1 MNNKLKKVYKYFL
14 IYGFSRTL
22 IKVAGRK
29 RSILLKLFF
38 PKLFYKLDR
47 NISLIGC
54 GQFGFSTI
62 SYFLLK
68 KNGNHFLDC
77 FDVDINNSVS
87 TSKFWGYNCMLD
99 HNDIFLNNNCK
110 YIYIASNHYT
120 HTEYAIN
127 ALKND
132 KIVYVE
138 KPVCVNYMQFK
149 EIFTLSRQINKD
161 GNKLYVGYNRPFS
174 KAIFH
179 LNSYISGLLLPITLN
194 CFVIGHFITKDH
206 WYRNTNEGTRICG
219 NVGHWI
225 DLSINIMNTRGL
237 IPKMF
242 SINISYSNVD
252 EIDDNISISMTTEFN
267 DLVNIIISSRSE
279 PFEGINESIQ
289 FQSGEVIAK
298 IDDFRKI
305 DIWNNTQKRSFKFF
319 PKDVGHNLAIN
330 QPFNNLKRDI
340 SEIEISTIIMLE
352 IKDMVIKKE
361 KERIIRPSTIIK
373 NILPN
378 V

>member
-1 MNNKLKKVYKYFL
+1 
-14 IYGFSRTL
+14 
-22 IKVAGRK
+22 
-29 RSILLKLFF
+29 
-38 PKLFYKLDR
+38 
-47 NISLIGC
+47 
-54 GQFGFSTI
+54 
-62 SYFLLK
+62 
-68 KNGNHFLDC
+68 
-77 FDVDINNSVS
+77 
-87 TSKFWGYNCMLD
+87 
-99 HNDIFLNNNCK
+99 
-110 YIYIASNHYT
+110 
-120 HTEYAIN
+120 
-127 ALKND
+127 
-132 KIVYVE
+132 
-138 KPVCVNYMQFK
+138 
-149 EIFTLSRQINKD
+149 
-161 GNKLYVGYNRPFS
+161 
-174 KAIFH
+174 
-179 LNSYISGLLLPITLN
+179 
-194 CFVIGHFITKDH
+194 
-206 WYRNTNEGTRICG
+206 
-219 NVGHWI
+219 
-225 DLSINIMNTRGL
+225 MNTRGL

-361 KERIIRPSTIIK
+361 NERIIWPSTIIK